1 MSLKLERDEPTKPK
15 RRKGER
21 KPVLS
26 PEEERQFL
34 QSLRNI
40 RDAFGSS
47 GALCKAMDAG
57 PNAVNYVLSGRGRV
71 SGAMI
76 VRVMRASGLTLAE
89 LLGGPVPAD
98 RCRACGQIKRR
109 AA

>member
-1 MSLKLERDEPTKPK
+1 VTLKLVRDEPTKPA

-21 KPVLS
+21 KPVLT
-26 PEEERQFL
+26 PDEERQFR
-34 QSLRNI
+34 QSLRNV
-40 RDAFGSS
+40 RDAFGSP
-47 GALCKAMDAG
+47 GALVAAMDTG
-57 PNAVNYVLSGRGRV
+57 KNTVSQVLRGCVRV